1 MQTLDVISVNLWH
14 ILVSL
19 LNLVILFFLFKK
31 FLFKPV
37 KKLLADREAAVNSK
51 YEAAKEA
58 ETKAKENE
66 EKWNE
71 TLKEAGVKADSII
84 KNATDIAKSRAEG
97 IIRDADIKADGIV
110 EAAKKEAELE
120 RLKATDGIKREIV
133 DISAAIAEKMLEREV
148 NTEDHRAMIDSFI
161 NNIDEK
167 GNN

>member
-31 FLFKPV
+31 FLFEPV
-37 KKLLADREAAVNSK
+37 KKMVAGREAAVNSK
-51 YEAAKEA
+51 FEAAKEA
-58 ETKAKENE
+58 EAKAKANE

-71 TLKEAGVKADSII
+71 TLKEAGVKADDII

-110 EAAKKEAELE
+110 KAAKTEAELE
-120 RLKATDGIKREIV
+120 KQKAADDIKREIV

-161 NNIDEK
+161 NSIDEK

>member
-37 KKLLADREAAVNSK
+37 KKMVAEREAAVNSK

-71 TLKEAGVKADSII
+71 TLKEAGVKADGII

-133 DISAAIAEKMLEREV
+133 DVSAAIAEKMLEREV

-161 NNIDEK
+161 NSIDEK

>member
-37 KKLLADREAAVNSK
+37 KKMVADREAAVNSK

>member
-1 MQTLDVISVNLWH
+1 MQNLDIISVNLWH

-19 LNLVILFFLFKK
+19 ANLAILFFAVKK
-31 FLFKPV
+31 FLYKPV
-37 KKLLADREAAVNSK
+37 KKMVAEREALIGSK
-51 YEAAKEA
+51 YEEAEKAEKAAKES
-58 ETKAKENE
+58 E

-71 TLKEAGVKADSII
+71 TLKEAGIKADGII

-133 DISAAIAEKMLEREV
+133 NVSAAIAEKMLEREV

-161 NNIDEK
+161 NSIDEK

>member
-19 LNLVILFFLFKK
+19 LNLVILFLLFKK

-37 KKLLADREAAVNSK
+37 KKMVADREAAINSK
-51 YEAAKEA
+51 FEAAKEA
-58 ETKAKENE
+58 EAMAKENE

-161 NNIDEK
+161 NSIDEK

>member
-1 MQTLDVISVNLWH
+1 MQSLDVISVNLWH

-37 KKLLADREAAVNSK
+37 KKMVADREAAINSK
-51 YEAAKEA
+51 FEAAKEA
-58 ETKAKENE
+58 EAMAKENE

>member
-37 KKLLADREAAVNSK
+37 KKMVADREAAVNSK

-58 ETKAKENE
+58 EAKAKENE

-71 TLKEAGVKADSII
+71 TLKEAGIKADGII

>member
-37 KKLLADREAAVNSK
+37 KKMVADREAAVNSK

-58 ETKAKENE
+58 EAKAKENE

-71 TLKEAGVKADSII
+71 TLKEAGIKADGII

-133 DISAAIAEKMLEREV
+133 DVSAAIAEKMLEREV

>member
-37 KKLLADREAAVNSK
+37 KKMVADREAAINSK
-51 YEAAKEA
+51 FEAAKEA
-58 ETKAKENE
+58 EAMAKENE